1 MGRNPKELRMT
12 RFDLIK
18 KLEEIDRQ
26 LLEEIDL
33 ETTDYAREHAHY
45 SIEGA
50 IDFLK
55 ENEE

>member
-1 MGRNPKELRMT
+1 MT

-26 LLEEIDL
+26 LKEEIRKGI
-33 ETTDYAREHAHY
+33 TDYARYKAH
-45 SIEGA
+45 ICILET
-50 IDFLK
+50 ITILK